1 MKKKKLLL
9 PFAVM
14 TLSCGFCAGIL
25 AGCSGGHKHNYSEW
39 GSDETGHWQICVED
53 NETTEKEPHVWRE
66 DDTCECGAEKPAYG
80 TASGNVKLLKLGE
93 NVTDYTG
100 VTIDSGEDDGIEIDY
115 NTQTGAFTITNA
127 RVGKIYKFSISKAGY
142 LTTYVNMQAV
152 KGQNVA
158 LGDCV
163 LQYDAFT
170 HGSHT
175 GSDWSGN
182 YGNPSKID
190 KSHAND
196 AENARFTIGEGTGD
210 FYVYSKES
218 YDSVSA
224 SVTYKESVTW
234 GVDDAERGNQG
245 LRLVFEDG
253 KAVMIRIEKMSD
265 GKFKAQWIGGNDWEE
280 APILDKWDF
289 GSGEEY
295 CNPFS
300 AEAET
305 QYRERGVELKL
316 VRNGGVVRAYVNEQ
330 FMGEQILP
338 EEYATQQCRVALA
351 AAHVNG
357 GVEIPFSISKTL
369 PETVFDSALTL
380 ETGTLP
386 QGVEVSLDKTE
397 GYQLGDLVTLSVK
410 LPEEGDFMIAAIN
423 LGGESLLNRLAEGK
437 VSFMLTEK
445 TNVLTVAI
453 KQIEYAT
460 LTDVAV
466 TGKKYNVTGNSLADG
481 TTVTLKGQ
489 GGLENVEITVTNGM
503 FSKEN
508 VAQGNYT
515 AQVAGYK
522 PVSVVIGE
530 DGIPN
535 GITLEYD
542 GFEMLPP
549 NYDAAIHDF
558 SEVNDGVIKVN
569 GDGRQSLNIVTTDSF
584 TDVAVTMKVK
594 DSVAGA
600 IQGIVLK
607 FEDGKYVLLNFKKDQ
622 TLIQYRP
629 DCWGMKSVFGDSWI
643 EHAITSA
650 DIDAFNSNTG
660 VDLKLVRKGGMLYS
674 YIGDKFIA
682 ADALPEGYETQ
693 RVKVGFFA
701 FDVKANASWNFK
713 ITETLPSVSSAA
725 ELTANIPEGAEGIEV
740 KLDKTTCSLGDS
752 VTLTVTLPESGY
764 VVSEITLN
772 GESVLGR
779 LNNGSLTFTA
789 TQAQNEVVV
798 TVLENRQADIDV
810 EITGKKYDVT
820 GNSIQDGT
828 TVTLKGLGGL
838 EDVIITVAGGKLTR
852 ENVAQGNYTAQVA
865 GYKPVSV
872 VIGEDGIPNGI
883 TLEYDG
889 FESLY
894 WGWDWDR
901 VTLDNANEGE
911 FGFNGGQGKTFSVKT
926 KDLYGDVAVTLDF
939 KKSNSTNGTAHLQG
953 IDFEFNDGKVVMF
966 GINLGEGKVQFR
978 PGDWNKQSVWGDT
991 WVEIYLTEA
1000 EKTAFQTES
1009 GLPITLVRKEGK
1021 LYTLIQQ
1028 DSQGN
1033 VRCANVIELPE
1044 AYRDAKAQV
1053 GFYAADGAANS
1064 VFKYNITTTLPS
1076 VSSAVELTANIPEE
1090 VEGIEV
1096 KLDKTTCSLG
1106 DSVTLT
1112 VTLPESGYVVSEITL
1127 NGESVL
1133 GRLNNGSLTFTATQA
1148 QNEVVVTVLE
1158 NRQADI
1164 DVEITGKKYDVTG
1177 NSIQDGTMVTLKG
1190 LGGLEDVMITVAG
1203 GKLTQE
1209 NVAQGNYTAQVAGYK
1224 SVDVTVGANG
1234 IETPIV
1240 FEYEDAFDLV
1250 QGWGSKNPDQQND
1263 GYLKGGNEMESLLT
1277 KALYNNVAFTVYLS
1291 GAYGDGKIDGGNQG
1305 IVFRFDGGGYVLIRM
1320 EGKQKVQFAKPE
1332 TWWQKDDAAE
1342 GADWKDL
1349 IFFTEGDEYLRAY
1362 AAGTLKLT
1370 LVREGATFYAFL
1382 NDKYIGRQTVNGKYE
1397 SVGAHVGIYWSS
1409 TQNGVEKTWKFE
1421 MSETL
1426 PDLSPSI
1433 TNGTTA
1439 NGTVA
1444 LSAAT
1449 PKYGDEV
1456 AVTLT
1461 PAEGHILKS
1470 LTVGGKDVTGSVTFG
1485 ENMVG
1490 TYTFTATADA
1500 EIVAQFES
1508 ATYGN
1513 IDTAISGLK
1522 GTEEIAL
1529 NGMKVTLTNAMEE
1542 YEYTIA
1548 NGKLTLNNVLT
1559 GTYTLTAD
1567 GYVSQ
1572 TVTVTESDIADAIAL
1587 VYNIFTSAP
1596 DSADLTKLGEGKV
1609 TATGNG
1615 GVELETKEK
1624 YTNVTA
1630 EAHFDVP
1637 DYNSRRY
1644 GIALV
1649 FNDGKN
1655 FRVDFAVQDG
1665 GNNILQQTNRGSMM
1679 FNWERVDFPENYFAE
1694 GKNSYTEQEIRDE
1707 FIAKGLTY
1715 KLERDGATVKLYIN
1729 GVLMK
1734 TFTLPDEYKDQEAQ
1748 LKFIFDSNGTDGTKG
1763 FTLDITVPEAVGG
1776 EA

>member
-25 AGCSGGHKHNYSEW
+25 AGCGGGHKHNYSEW

-53 NETTEKEPHVWRE
+53 NETTEKEPHLWRE

-115 NTQTGAFTITNA
+115 NTQTGAFKITNA

-190 KSHAND
+190 KSHTND

-508 VAQGNYT
+508 VAQGTYT
-515 AQVAGYK
+515 AECEGYK

-549 NYDAAIHDF
+549 NHDAAIHDF

-569 GDGRQSLNIVTTDSF
+569 GNGRQSLDIVTTDSF

-600 IQGIVLK
+600 VQGIVLK

-889 FESLY
+889 FEMLPPNHDAAIHDFSEVNDGVIKVNGDGRQSL
-894 WGWDWDR
+894 DI
-901 VTLDNANEGE
+901 VTTDS
-911 FGFNGGQGKTFSVKT
+911 FT
-926 KDLYGDVAVTLDF
+926 DVAVTMKVKDSVAGAVQGIVLKFEDGKYVLLNF
-939 KKSNSTNGTAHLQG
+939 KKDQTLIQYRPDCWGMKSVFGDSWIEHAITSADIDAFNSNTGVDL
-953 IDFEFNDGKVVMF
+953 K
-966 GINLGEGKVQFR
+966 
-978 PGDWNKQSVWGDT
+978 
-991 WVEIYLTEA
+991 
-1000 EKTAFQTES
+1000 
-1009 GLPITLVRKEGK
+1009 LVRKGGM
-1021 LYTLIQQ
+1021 LYSYIG
-1028 DSQGN
+1028 DKFI
-1033 VRCANVIELPE
+1033 AADALPE
-1044 AYRDAKAQV
+1044 GYETQRVKV
-1053 GFYAADGAANS
+1053 GFFAFDVKANAS
-1064 VFKYNITTTLPS
+1064 WNFKITETLPS
-1076 VSSAVELTANIPEE
+1076 VSSAAELTANIPEGA
-1090 VEGIEV
+1090 EGIEV

-1177 NSIQDGTMVTLKG
+1177 NSIQDGTTVTLKG
-1190 LGGLEDVMITVAG
+1190 LGGLEDVIITVAG

-1305 IVFRFDGGGYVLIRM
+1305 IAFRFDGGGYVLIRM

-1349 IFFTEGDEYLRAY
+1349 ISFTEGDEYLRAY

-1470 LTVGGKDVTGSVTFG
+1470 LTVGGKDVTGSVTFD
-1485 ENMVG
+1485 ENKVG

-1500 EIVAQFES
+1500 EIVAEFES

-1513 IDTAISGLK
+1513 IDTAIFGLK
-1522 GTEEIAL
+1522 GTEEIVL

-1548 NGKLTLNNVLT
+1548 NGKLTLNDVLT

-1572 TVTVTESDIADAIAL
+1572 TVTVTESGIADAIAL

-1655 FRVDFAVQDG
+1655 FRVDFAVQDN
-1665 GNNILQQTNRGSMM
+1665 GNNILQQTNWGSMM
-1679 FNWERVDFPENYFAE
+1679 FNWEWVDFPENYFAE